1 MSKVCKKHRENPA
14 LIYNQCVGCEL
25 ERMAKEIQILKQ
37 QRDELVEKLKKHV
50 NHLHMRWREANEKWE
65 MEGDTYQQGMETAY
79 DIAENLLSDI
89 LRELEVVM

>member
-1 MSKVCKKHRENPA
+1 MSKVCKKHRDNPA

-50 NHLHMRWREANEKWE
+50 NHLNMRWREANEKWE
-65 MEGDTYQQGMETAY
+65 MEGDTYHQGMETAY
-79 DIAENLLSDI
+79 DIAENLLSEI